1 MKKNVLIA
9 LIILCSSSIFI
20 GCSSD
25 SDKSDSD
32 SNSTNSDLKV
42 QFTLV
47 GYNDYQ
53 GSYDIL
59 NYFNTKKE
67 SNGTTTYHLNSRVDR
82 KGIDSDDKAH
92 VTLVFELWF
101 NATESL
107 KAGQIF
113 NLSKNNVTGIIGDGF
128 PVSNNDPIGGPGSY
142 CGYLGIEFDNT
153 TVGQIKITSVNGD
166 RISGEFYFN
175 NLHNYYTDGYYNKC
189 SQLSM
194 PAQVNISKGAF
205 LNVQIE

>member
-9 LIILCSSSIFI
+9 LIILCSSSILI

-25 SDKSDSD
+25 SDKSDPD

-53 GSYDIL
+53 GSYDVL
-59 NYFNTKKE
+59 NYFNIKKE

-82 KGIDSDDKAH
+82 KGVDSDDKAH

-113 NLSKNNVTGIIGDGF
+113 NLSKNNLTGIIGDGF
-128 PVSNNDPIGGPGSY
+128 PVNNNDPIGGPGSY

-189 SQLSM
+189 SQLSI

-205 LNVQIE
+205 FNVQIE